1 MGCDPHLPR
10 SKLTLALAQ
19 IQCTRTAMSPRT
31 RRSAGPPPNNRH
43 PLGEFLRNPPHL
55 LGAMG
60 SPDVHQE
67 GQPGVLFDGGGSAGG
82 LPLLCQEEQLLG
94 DAMQQLAVEGEVPGV
109 AGEAHEAGGGRSA
122 ILRHWWRR
130 RRLLLLARAQHRVL
144 LAARGEDHQRGT
156 AAGEVRGRGELGVRP
171 EVPSLHRH
179 LVLVEVQRK
188 ALFFPLV
195 PGLSQLRPQLRP
207 EHRAPSG
214 RRGVVEAEDG
224 EGQALKATAWLV
236 RDANPASLRHIPVT
250 AQGRPKSPGFG
261 RKAW

>member
-10 SKLTLALAQ
+10 SKGTLALAQ
-19 IQCTRTAMSPRT
+19 FQCTRTAMSPRT
-31 RRSAGPPPNNRH
+31 RRSAGPPPNSRH

-67 GQPGVLFDGGGSAGG
+67 RQPGVLLDGGGSAGG

-109 AGEAHEAGGGRSA
+109 AGEAHEAGGGRGA
-122 ILRHWWRR
+122 IQRHR

-156 AAGEVRGRGELGVRP
+156 TAGEVRGRGELGVCP

-179 LVLVEVQRK
+179 LVLVEVQRE
-188 ALFFPLV
+188 ALLLPLV
-195 PGLSQLRPQLRP
+195 PGLSQLCPQLRP
-207 EHRAPSG
+207 EHRTPSG

-224 EGQALKATAWLV
+224 EGQVLKATAWLV
-236 RDANPASLRHIPVT
+236 RDANPAGLRHIPVT

-261 RKAW
+261 CKVW